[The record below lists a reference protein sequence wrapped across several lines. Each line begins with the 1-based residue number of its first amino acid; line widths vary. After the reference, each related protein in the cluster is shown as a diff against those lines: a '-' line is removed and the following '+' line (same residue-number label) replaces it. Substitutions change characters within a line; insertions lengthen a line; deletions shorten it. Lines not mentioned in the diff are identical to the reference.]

1 MTNADTGFFLAYT
14 GAPLSKTAFEADIET
29 DDGRHGAFVDTDAER
44 LQGWKQYAASWAAG
58 GAMGYG
64 VSALWGKLSDKPD
77 VRRDLF
83 MIMGGAAAG
92 IAGDAATHFQAGIY

>member
-1 MTNADTGFFLAYT
+1 
-14 GAPLSKTAFEADIET
+14 
-29 DDGRHGAFVDTDAER
+29 
-44 LQGWKQYAASWAAG
+44 
-58 GAMGYG
+58 MGYG
-64 VSALWGKLSDKPD
+64 VSSLWGKLSDKPD